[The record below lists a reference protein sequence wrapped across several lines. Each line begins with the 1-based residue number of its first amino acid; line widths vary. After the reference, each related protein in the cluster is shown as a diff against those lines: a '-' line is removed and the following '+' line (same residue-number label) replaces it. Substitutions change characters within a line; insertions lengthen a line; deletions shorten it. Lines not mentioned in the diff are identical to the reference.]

1 MTTAC
6 FEGHSKSIKVKMKV
20 AFIKFDGFF
29 YIVVTWKATANP
41 KFFPNEAAFVRFE
54 GAFLCLHNIVMCTY
68 SDAHAACHVDTTLT
82 CI

>member
-29 YIVVTWKATANP
+29 FIVVTWKATANP
-41 KFFPNEAAFVRFE
+41 KKNPNEVHLSGLKELFCV
-54 GAFLCLHNIVMCTY
+54 
-68 SDAHAACHVDTTLT
+68 
-82 CI
+82 CIIL